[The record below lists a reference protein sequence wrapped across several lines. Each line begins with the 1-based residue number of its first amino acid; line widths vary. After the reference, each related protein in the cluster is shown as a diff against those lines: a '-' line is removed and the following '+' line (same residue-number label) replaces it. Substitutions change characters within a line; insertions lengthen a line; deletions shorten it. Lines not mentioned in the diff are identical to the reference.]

1 MSISFSMA
9 MSRIDQKKI
18 SEEEIKEKLN
28 KHKLWLET
36 DEKEGE
42 CADFIKLNL
51 EGYDFSNMDLSRAN
65 FYGANLRKTKF
76 RNSKLVGAIM
86 INADIG
92 FHSDFEGADMTDVQA
107 MGINSVGANFKNTVL
122 NGADFYRAVL
132 WDTDFKNAK
141 MSEVG
146 SFICSDVADCDFRKA
161 DLTGANFAF
170 ANFDY
175 THFEG
180 ADCTGTVF
188 SYANNLEWAYFYKTK
203 LDDAV
208 FTEDIPEECFKPYFK
223 EDDEDEG

>member
-18 SEEEIKEKLN
+18 SEEEIKEKLK

-76 RNSKLVGAIM
+76 RNSKLVGTIL

-107 MGINSVGANFKNTVL
+107 IGINSIGANFKNTVL

-141 MSEVG
+141 MSEFG

-175 THFEG
+175 THFER

-203 LDDAV
+203 LDNAV
-208 FTEDIPEECFKPYFK
+208 FTEDIPEECFKPFFK
-223 EDDEDEG
+223 DDGEEDE